1 MIAAV
6 VGATHI
12 MSEIAADT
20 QPKTRSSRGDTAD
33 QRVFA
38 QVEKWMAIIREIS
51 RERQG
56 PTFLRG

>member
-1 MIAAV
+1 
-6 VGATHI
+6 
-12 MSEIAADT
+12 MSEIAISETADT
-20 QPKTRSSRGDTAD
+20 HQKPASTRGDSAD
-33 QRVFA
+33 KRALA

>member
-1 MIAAV
+1 
-6 VGATHI
+6 
-12 MSEIAADT
+12 MSEAGADT
-20 QPKTRSSRGDTAD
+20 QAKPNATRGETAD
-33 QRVFA
+33 QRAFS